1 MKRLF
6 ANITLL
12 QFTQLAYNPR
22 NIQLQMLM
30 IISHVILFIYLL
42 YQQLL
47 RRLPGKIMRTQL
59 QTFLASQA
67 FTTFS

>member
-47 RRLPGKIMRTQL
+47 GRLPGKIMRTQL